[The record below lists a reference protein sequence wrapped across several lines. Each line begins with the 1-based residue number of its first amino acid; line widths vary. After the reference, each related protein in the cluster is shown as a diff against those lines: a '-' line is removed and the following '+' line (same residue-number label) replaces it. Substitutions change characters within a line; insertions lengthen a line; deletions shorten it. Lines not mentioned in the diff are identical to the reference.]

1 MFYWMPAPGLPLAAT
16 LSQTGNFTTRSG
28 DRIFSFCALATF
40 DFCSGAL
47 SSHFFI
53 FADKTLFPS
62 CSVVSADAR
71 TGPGPA
77 GSSRHP
83 VTARPQ
89 IRSGEVPCVLA
100 NVELALRHLCWCY
113 ACSLVN
119 LANRDSRQNE
129 ARLLFVL
136 TRFDYIWSWKDIT
149 QAPLI
154 KFILW
159 LHGKTASTVNVR
171 SDLLAGMFPNHPCIW
186 QELYQLYI
194 NCTYGALNLL

>member
-113 ACSLVN
+113 AQRVFSCELGKQRFATKCSSIVVRLNQIWLYLKLERYYASSTNKVHSV
-119 LANRDSRQNE
+119 ASRKNC
-129 ARLLFVL
+129 FN
-136 TRFDYIWSWKDIT
+136 
-149 QAPLI
+149 
-154 KFILW
+154 
-159 LHGKTASTVNVR
+159 G